1 MRNHMTGHLIGLRQE
16 QPAAPPPDV
25 ALANRLVAANCGPVA
40 FAALLGLR
48 VLEIMQF
55 FPHFPDRTFTA
66 SRDMLNALQGIGL
79 HHIRSKAIPSF
90 GLAQIHFTGAWSHHR
105 GAGRWAATKSHWIA
119 SHQGW
124 VYDVLNRDWMRD
136 GQWCSQTLPR
146 LLAAHPRSTG
156 FSVLN
161 AFELPTQ
168 RFDPLR
174 QVPGFARRFSGSQQS
189 PYGIFADCAPAELK
203 DQPPKLI

>member
-1 MRNHMTGHLIGLRQE
+1 MASHFVGLCQE
-16 QPAAPPPDV
+16 QPAAAPPDV
-25 ALANRLVAANCGPVA
+25 ALANRLLAANCGPVA

-55 FPHFPDRTFTA
+55 FAHFPDRTFT
-66 SRDMLNALQGIGL
+66 SSSDMLKALQGIGL
-79 HHIRSKAIPSF
+79 HQIRSETIPSF
-90 GLAQIHFTGAWSHHR
+90 GLTQIHFTGTWSHHR
-105 GAGRWAATKSHWIA
+105 GARRWAATKSHWIA
-119 SHQGW
+119 SHQDW
-124 VYDVLNRDWMRD
+124 VYDVLNRDWMRN
-136 GQWCSQTLPR
+136 GQWFSQTLPR

-161 AFELPTQ
+161 AFELPIQ

-189 PYGIFADCAPAELK
+189 PYGISADYAPAELK
-203 DQPPKLI
+203 DQPPELI